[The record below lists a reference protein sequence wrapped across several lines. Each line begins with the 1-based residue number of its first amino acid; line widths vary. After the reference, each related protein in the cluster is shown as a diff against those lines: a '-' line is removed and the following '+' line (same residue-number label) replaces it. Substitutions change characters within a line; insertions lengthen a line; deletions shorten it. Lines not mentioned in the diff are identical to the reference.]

1 MQKYTRAFRV
11 RHYECDAYGHV
22 NNAQYLRWMQE
33 TAMDAS
39 AAVGYD
45 EAAYLGLGTLWLIRE
60 SQIEYLNAL
69 RYGDRI
75 EVHTW
80 VGDFRRVRSRRYYEV
95 QRLAD
100 SAEPVLVARGFSD
113 WVYLD
118 RTTQRPVSIPPE
130 MIAAFRP
137 YSALDESDA
146 QAVQR
151 DPFPEPPPPPSG
163 AHTWT
168 HRVEWRDLDA
178 AGHVNNATYLNFLE
192 ECGVR
197 AAEAL
202 GWPMIRM
209 KEENMAIMARSHRIE
224 YLNQATLGDLLH
236 VTTYLDEIRRSTAI
250 RHYTIR
256 RDDGTLVGRS
266 RSQFMFVNIAS
277 GSLLRIKPEWVESFA
292 PQTAGY
298 QGTDT
303 P

>member
-1 MQKYTRAFRV
+1 MQKFTRAFRV

-45 EAAYLGLGTLWLIRE
+45 EAAYTRLGTLWLIRE
-60 SQIEYLNAL
+60 TQIEYLSAL
-69 RYGDRI
+69 RYNDRI

-80 VGDFRRVRSRRYYEV
+80 VGDFRRVRSRRHYEIV
-95 QRLAD
+95 RIDDGVDPA
-100 SAEPVLVARGFSD
+100 PVARGCSD

-118 RTTQRPVSIPPE
+118 RATQRPLTVPLE

-137 YSALDESDA
+137 YSALDEPGA
-146 QAVQR
+146 PVKR
-151 DPFPEPPPPPSG
+151 DPFPEPPPPPPG
-163 AHTWT
+163 AYTWT

-178 AGHVNNATYLNFLE
+178 AGHVNNATYLNYLE

-209 KEENMAIMARSHRIE
+209 RQENLAIMARSHRIE
-224 YLNQATLGDLLH
+224 YLNPATLGDILH
-236 VTTYLDEIRRSTAI
+236 VTTYLDEIKRSTAV
-250 RHYTIR
+250 RHYRIA
-256 RDDGTLVGRS
+256 RDDGTLIARS
-266 RSQFMFVNIAS
+266 RSLFMFVNISTGA
-277 GSLLRIKPEWVESFA
+277 LLRIKPEWVASFA
-292 PQTAGY
+292 PQTAGFA
-298 QGTDT
+298 D
-303 P
+303 